1 MLKKLNILIASTIMG
16 LMLSGY
22 VAAEKTVQDFQ
33 TWGMVLGTGNFSS
46 LNPDNPNLSKFK
58 WWLEGQGR
66 FGDDSSR
73 FSQGIIR
80 PGVGYAVNDE
90 TSLWVG
96 YAWIPTDKPFAGGN
110 RFNENRIWQQLLWS
124 KPYSFGTITARTR
137 TEQRFFDIPG
147 SSDVAYR
154 FRQFFK
160 WSIPMPF
167 ISPKTFF
174 ILQDEV
180 FVNLNDIDTGIRAG
194 FNQNRFF
201 TGFGYKFNK
210 IATGEIG
217 YMNQYFNRPDNPR
230 PDQMQHILGVN
241 LFLNFN

>member
-1 MLKKLNILIASTIMG
+1 MLKKLNILIVTTIMG
-16 LMLSGY
+16 LMLSSH

-33 TWGMVLGTGNFSS
+33 SWGMILATGNFTPTSR
-46 LNPDNPNLSKFK
+46 FK
-58 WWLEGQGR
+58 WWMEGHGR

-80 PGVGYAVNDE
+80 PGVGYAVNDQ

-96 YAWIPTDKPFAGGN
+96 YAWIPTDKPFAGGD
-110 RFNENRIWQQLLWS
+110 RFNEHRIWQQLLWS
-124 KPYSFGTITARTR
+124 NSYSFGTVTARTR

-147 SSDVAYR
+147 SSDVGYR

-167 ISPKTFF
+167 ISSKTSF

-180 FVNLNDIDTGIRAG
+180 FVNLNDTEIGIRAG

-201 TGFGYKFNK
+201 TGLAYKFNK
-210 IATGEIG
+210 IVTGELG
-217 YMNQYFNRPDNPR
+217 YLNQYFNRPDNPR
-230 PDQMQHILGVN
+230 PDQMQHILQAN
-241 LFLNFN
+241 LFLNF

>member
-1 MLKKLNILIASTIMG
+1 MLKKLNILIASTILG
-16 LMLSGY
+16 LMLSGQ

-33 TWGMVLGTGNFSS
+33 TWGMVLGTGNFSA
-46 LNPDNPNLSKFK
+46 LNPDNPNLSRFK

-80 PGVGYAVNDE
+80 PGIGYAVNDE
-90 TSLWVG
+90 TTIWVG
-96 YAWIPTDKPFAGGN
+96 YAWVPTDKPFALN
-110 RFNENRIWQQLLWS
+110 NSFNENRIWQQLLWT
-124 KPYSFGTITARTR
+124 KPYSFGTIMARSR

-147 SSDVAYR
+147 SSEVAYR

-167 ISPKTFF
+167 ISPKTYF

-180 FVNLNDIDTGIRAG
+180 FVNLNDTEVGLKAG

-201 TGFGYKFNK
+201 TGFGYKLNK

-217 YMNQYFNRPDNPR
+217 YMNQYFNRPVSPR
-230 PDQMQHILGVN
+230 PDQMSHILGVN